1 MATFYS
7 KERAKYGNV
16 TGQIIAW
23 PVNYEGAP
31 DAGAN
36 KKLLPAG
43 YLKCDGTKYYAV
55 DYPQL
60 AAICGTGTACK
71 FIRKN
76 LDGSDIDIV
85 TESQFMVPDLGS
97 KYAEPTSGA
106 NAGVYN
112 SIRKNNNAATP
123 QEISRSGIGIEAES
137 AIGTNVTITYS
148 GQINVPSQEIP
159 VRGRPSWSYA
169 GTTHRTDSEG
179 VEDNAIHPHM
189 HYSTTTRARNYT
201 KETTNNDEMLNGRC
215 GFKNASTVNLQDWL
229 DNTKYGNSSS
239 NPPGSAQK
247 VCIALD
253 NWNPNA
259 GTGDDG
265 SPIDQSGWGYVRG
278 FYGGCIGGSSSIYR
292 VGGGANF
299 EFGCLS
305 NQSWTAQRTDPMG
318 TPENVPA
325 NITARQAWLCTSW
338 GPGGM
343 GDLTVTV
350 PTTYTTGANFVP
362 LDWNGNSLA
371 DPGYVS
377 DPAARTAVVP
387 LQANQDRKI
396 DRATPDIENE
406 TFETVDL
413 PRSSGVDPT
422 VHNHRI
428 DLDKGDHSYKVKT
441 KSIAI
446 APDNLSTT
454 MTIGADASAS
464 IDSATAPFIVMEY
477 LIKV

>member
-1 MATFYS
+1 MTTFYS
-7 KERAKYGNV
+7 KERSKYGNV

-23 PVNYEGAP
+23 PVDYEGTP
-31 DAGAN
+31 EDGNN
-36 KKLLPAG
+36 KKILPAG
-43 YLKCDGTKYYAV
+43 YLKCDGTKYYAT
-55 DYPQL
+55 DYPEL
-60 AAICGTGTACK
+60 SVICGTGDTCK

-76 LDGSDIDIV
+76 IDGTDID
-85 TESQFMVPDLGS
+85 TLTDEQFMVPDLGS

-112 SIRKNNNAATP
+112 SIRVKNQAGN
-123 QEISRSGIGIEAES
+123 EVSRSGIGIEAES
-137 AIGTNVTITYS
+137 AIGTNVNITYS

-159 VRGRPSWSYA
+159 VRGRPSWGYA

-201 KETTNNDEMLNGRC
+201 KETTSNDAMLTGRT

-229 DNTKYGNSSS
+229 DNTRYNNSSS
-239 NPPGSAQK
+239 NPAGSAQK
-247 VCIALD
+247 VCLALD
-253 NWNPNA
+253 AWNPNS
-259 GTGDDG
+259 GTGDSG
-265 SPIDQSGWGYVRG
+265 SPIDFSGLGYVRG
-278 FYGGCIGGSSSIYR
+278 FYGGCIGEDSSSIYR

-305 NQSWTAQRTDPMG
+305 NQQWTAQRNTPMG
-318 TPENVPA
+318 TPENVSA
-325 NITARQAWLCTSW
+325 GVTGKYAWLCTTHSSSL
-338 GPGGM
+338 
-343 GDLTVTV
+343 GDLTLTV

-371 DPGYVS
+371 DTGYIAT
-377 DPAARTAVVP
+377 AANRTAVVP
-387 LQANQDRKI
+387 LQSNQDIKTEQ
-396 DRATPDIENE
+396 ATTDVEQE

-413 PRSSGVDPT
+413 ARSAGVDPT
-422 VHNHRI
+422 SHNHRI
-428 DLDKGDHSYKVKT
+428 DLDKGEHSYKVKT
-441 KSIAI
+441 KAIAI

-454 MTIGADASAS
+454 MSIGADSSAS